1 LSQEFIYTFGTSL
14 FCFAA
19 WVAQFSDLYGFY
31 DPKYAWRYDAQIAAA
46 VTCHGTLAERERLST
61 VGLLGLTNL
70 Y

>member
-1 LSQEFIYTFGTSL
+1 MVAILQEFIYTLGTSL

-46 VTCHGTLAERERLST
+46 VTAVSRIGIVRISE
-61 VGLLGLTNL
+61 
-70 Y
+70 